1 MFLRNSAVERGR
13 QHNLRHCAATGQVVP
28 LPRRKMSQCHKIE
41 TKTKKLCH
49 KIENKKKTLCHE
61 IETKQKTPCHKTK
74 SKTKRLCQY
83 MSQIRNQNEDT
94 MSPNRKPK

>member
-49 KIENKKKTLCHE
+49 KIENKKKTL
-61 IETKQKTPCHKTK
+61 
-74 SKTKRLCQY
+74 
-83 MSQIRNQNEDT
+83 MSRNRNQTEDT
-94 MSPNRKPK
+94 MSQNKK